1 MGEDLT
7 LPRYVA
13 CLQQIHAIVSA
24 WETAAQQQ
32 AAALKDAPWLQS
44 LLADRRREPLL
55 RRDLTFFASPVDTNA
70 NPLLPPTPDTA
81 SLLGAM
87 YVMEGSTLGGQL
99 IARHVERVLPLSDGN
114 GSKFFRGH
122 RDQTGPLWKEFCEV
136 LQTRVPESDTPAV
149 IDAAKKMFAAFG
161 NWMRQN
167 PTLTGTAV
175 ASPLTSTAPE
185 VLPS

>member
-7 LPRYVA
+7 LDRYVA
-13 CLQQIHAIVSA
+13 CLQQIHGIVSA
-24 WETAAQQQ
+24 WETAAHH
-32 AAALKDAPWLQS
+32 AAETAAPWLQS

-55 RRDLTFFASPVDTNA
+55 RRDLSFFASPIDLNH
-70 NPLLPPTPDTA
+70 PLLPATPDAA

-114 GSKFFRGH
+114 GSEFFRGH
-122 RDQTGPLWKEFCEV
+122 RDQTGPMWKEFCEV

-161 NWMRQN
+161 TWMRQI
-167 PTLTGTAV
+167 PTLNETGAASAV
-175 ASPLTSTAPE
+175 PIS
-185 VLPS
+185 